1 MIIDKRKETTKFL
14 ENSTIDNA
22 CRFNGDTRC
31 KKFFSLI
38 DKNPNQSKLVNDLVN
53 IMSGKMFQFRF
64 DPRGIDKDKEKE
76 LSGFFGENDFIKIF
90 ESSFTSPVYMINNI
104 INQKQE
110 LANVIGVEEE
120 QISRMISDTSV
131 LYSRFFIWK
140 DKEKTKKRW
149 IEAPNKELKDIQK
162 KILNNII
169 YKFHATKFAHGFIHN
184 RSIVSCAKEHTGK
197 KFVLKLDIKNFF
209 PSITR
214 EMVYGAMYDDIN
226 AENIKYIV
234 PAIEMCLLDGR
245 LPQGAPT
252 SPAISNIVCRNLDLL
267 LSGAIKCLGFE
278 ILYTRYADDLI
289 FSSNDDKIYR
299 IIPII
304 KKLVTK
310 FGFIV
315 NEKKVKVLKSH
326 QRQTVTGLVVNCP
339 GKTSVRRRTRMN
351 LRAYM
356 HQIIIG
362 KKPIENVN
370 INKLR
375 GDVNII
381 VMANPQQG
389 KWFKDKFDT
398 IIEMYNNR

>member
-1 MIIDKRKETTKFL
+1 M
-14 ENSTIDNA
+14 
-22 CRFNGDTRC
+22 
-31 KKFFSLI
+31 
-38 DKNPNQSKLVNDLVN
+38 
-53 IMSGKMFQFRF
+53 
-64 DPRGIDKDKEKE
+64 
-76 LSGFFGENDFIKIF
+76 
-90 ESSFTSPVYMINNI
+90 
-104 INQKQE
+104 
-110 LANVIGVEEE
+110 
-120 QISRMISDTSV
+120 
-131 LYSRFFIWK
+131 
-140 DKEKTKKRW
+140 
-149 IEAPNKELKDIQK
+149 
-162 KILNNII
+162 
-169 YKFHATKFAHGFIHN
+169 
-184 RSIVSCAKEHTGK
+184 SCAKEHTGK

-278 ILYTRYADDLI
+278 ISYTRYADDLI